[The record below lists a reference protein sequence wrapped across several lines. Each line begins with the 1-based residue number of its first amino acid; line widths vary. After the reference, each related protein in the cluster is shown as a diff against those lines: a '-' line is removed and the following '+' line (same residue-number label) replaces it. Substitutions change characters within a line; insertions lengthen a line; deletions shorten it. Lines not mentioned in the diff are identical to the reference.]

1 MLKDHSHKPE
11 VALCN
16 VSIETINVSSLMPI
30 EADSN
35 GLIVVKL
42 KKKLEYRGHV
52 YFEPVRP
59 RFIKGMLEYLKHN
72 HELYRDITT
81 EPNNIP
87 ENLLGAFEQSS
98 REEGILTKNI
108 RRLGSPNRN

>member
-16 VSIETINVSSLMPI
+16 VSIETINVISLMPI

-42 KKKLEYRGHV
+42 LMV
-52 YFEPVRP
+52 F
-59 RFIKGMLEYLKHN
+59 
-72 HELYRDITT
+72 
-81 EPNNIP
+81 
-87 ENLLGAFEQSS
+87 
-98 REEGILTKNI
+98 
-108 RRLGSPNRN
+108 

>member
-1 MLKDHSHKPE
+1 M
-11 VALCN
+11 
-16 VSIETINVSSLMPI
+16 
-30 EADSN
+30 
-35 GLIVVKL
+35 
-42 KKKLEYRGHV
+42 
-52 YFEPVRP
+52 YFEPARP

-108 RRLGSPNRN
+108 RRLGSPNRC

>member
-1 MLKDHSHKPE
+1 M
-11 VALCN
+11 
-16 VSIETINVSSLMPI
+16 
-30 EADSN
+30 
-35 GLIVVKL
+35 
-42 KKKLEYRGHV
+42 
-52 YFEPVRP
+52 YFEPVHP